1 MAETAGLAHF
11 AGGGRH
17 GMTGQLQR
25 SLVKDRLET
34 PAIYALL
41 ALLFVGTLASIVIRI
56 GQALGLI
63 AS

>member
-1 MAETAGLAHF
+1 
-11 AGGGRH
+11 
-17 GMTGQLQR
+17 MTWQLQR

-34 PAIYALL
+34 FAIYALL